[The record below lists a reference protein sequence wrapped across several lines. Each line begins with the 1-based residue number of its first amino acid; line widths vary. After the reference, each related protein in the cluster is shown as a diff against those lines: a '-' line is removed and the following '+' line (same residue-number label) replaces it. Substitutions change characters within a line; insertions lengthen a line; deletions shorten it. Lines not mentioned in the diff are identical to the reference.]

1 VARVTRSGQISLPA
15 EIRHRWNADSVMVL
29 DRGEYVVV
37 RPMPNDPVAALR
49 GIFAGA
55 EPTTNEMRR
64 LARQEE
70 IEAEER
76 RSSQQ

>member
-1 VARVTRSGQISLPA
+1 
-15 EIRHRWNADSVMVL
+15 MVL